1 MWSFTASDLSAGAQ
15 EKVVAAADFNGP
27 KRRELR
33 QRTNLSCVLVLG
45 LGLLF
50 CGYCVVVLS
59 FTENPSYYKLLW
71 GTSYSGTRAW
81 RYANVRCIV
90 ALSPNSHCLPCFFD

>member
-1 MWSFTASDLSAGAQ
+1 MWSFTASDLAAGAQ

-33 QRTNLSCVLVLG
+33 QRTNLCCLPVLG

-59 FTENPSYYKLLW
+59 FIENPSYYKLLW
-71 GTSYSGTRAW
+71 GTSYSGIFA
-81 RYANVRCIV
+81 RCTVTVGCVTALV
-90 ALSPNSHCLPCFFD
+90 AC